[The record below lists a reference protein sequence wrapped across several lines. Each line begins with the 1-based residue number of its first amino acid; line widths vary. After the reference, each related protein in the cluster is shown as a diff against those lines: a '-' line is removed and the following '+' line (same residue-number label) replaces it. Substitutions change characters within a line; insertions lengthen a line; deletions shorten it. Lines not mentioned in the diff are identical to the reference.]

1 LNKLKSFSQVFIA
14 GLLLLGFSTCDET
27 PGNVLDQSRD
37 TVVQSMTLTPSL
49 IDFQR
54 SDGIK
59 DTVVNITVS
68 AVISAIDL
76 MSGTRSPEV
85 AVFRLGAQGEAEFRG
100 NLQAVGQ
107 TGNFEATFG
116 LSLNTLDFKQFEVFT
131 YVYDESGNSNW
142 VSRRLRV
149 EGFAN
154 AAPQILEVDN
164 PAEVTIPSGPG
175 AIPVSFTAKVTD
187 EDGQNTIREVQIL
200 FENEDGSILTPS
212 PNLLRDDGSS
222 ESGDLA
228 AGDSVFTIT
237 FQIDQNNT
245 PSNRQAL
252 YFAIDNAGL
261 SSDTLSLPF
270 NILDNR

>member
-1 LNKLKSFSQVFIA
+1 M
-14 GLLLLGFSTCDET
+14 LLSLSSCDET
-27 PGNVLDQSRD
+27 PGNSLDQSQD
-37 TVVQSMTLTPSL
+37 AVVQSMSVSPSS
-49 IDFQR
+49 ISFQR

-59 DTVVNITVS
+59 DTAVSITVS
-68 AVISAIDL
+68 AVITGIESASDQL
-76 MSGTRSPEV
+76 TPEV
-85 AVFRLGAQGEAEFRG
+85 AVFQLGAQGEAEYSG
-100 NLQAVGQ
+100 SLQPASQ
-107 TGNFEATFG
+107 PDTFESTFDIR
-116 LSLNTLDFKQFEVFT
+116 LNTLDFKQFEV
-131 YVYDESGNSNW
+131 YVYAGRESGRSNW
-142 VSRRLRV
+142 VSRRLSV

-154 AAPQILEVDN
+154 AAPVILEVDN
-164 PAEVTIPSGPG
+164 PSEVVIPAGPG

-212 PNLLRDDGSS
+212 TNLLRDDGSAD
-222 ESGDLA
+222 SGDFA
-228 AGDSVFTIT
+228 AGDSVYTIT

-270 NILDNR
+270 NIVRN